1 MEDNILGIVVIL
13 ILMLLIS
20 AYFSASETAFTGLN
34 RSRLKTMANEGDK
47 KAVRALNMAEN
58 YDRLLYTTLIGNN
71 VVNIFATSLATTLFV
86 SLFPQSGVLYSTVV
100 MSAAILLFG
109 EITPKS
115 FAKQSPE
122 DFAIFSTPLM
132 RFFAIVFWPLNF
144 LFSLWLKLM
153 RKIFT
158 FDDNISTTE
167 DELITI
173 VDEAEADGGIGPME
187 SELIRSAIEFN
198 DLDVEDILTP
208 RIDVV
213 AVEENDS
220 IEKIEE
226 VFVANSFSRLPVYRQ
241 SIDFIIGVIHEKDFL
256 AQKHYNETSI
266 KPIIKNIIY
275 ASPTMK
281 ISTLLRILQKSKS
294 HLAVV
299 LDEFGGT
306 EGIVTLEDILEEL
319 VGEIWDEHDEVIEPI
334 VVKEDNTVIAAGSAN
349 LEDMFDILDVNSSH
363 FDYDAVTVNGWI
375 IEVLDKIPKSGEV
388 FIADGLKVTVLHA
401 DEKVVQKAEIELLE
415 QEEE

>member
-1 MEDNILGIVVIL
+1 MEDNIFGIVVIL
-13 ILMLLIS
+13 IFLLILS
-20 AYFSASETAFTGLN
+20 AYFSATETAFTGLN
-34 RSRLKTMANEGDK
+34 RSRLKTMANDGNE
-47 KAVRALNMAEN
+47 KALRALNMAEN

-71 VVNIFATSLATTLFV
+71 IVNILAASLATTLFV
-86 SLFPQSGVLYSTVV
+86 SLSPKNGVFYATVV
-100 MSAAILLFG
+100 MTIAVLLFG

-115 FAKQSPE
+115 FARQIPE
-122 DFAIFSTPLM
+122 EVAISSAPILKLFAIIL
-132 RFFAIVFWPLNF
+132 WPLNF
-144 LFSLWLKLM
+144 LFSFWLMLM

-158 FDDNISTTE
+158 LDDNTSTTE

-187 SELIRSAIEFN
+187 GELIRSAIEFN

-208 RIDVV
+208 RVDIV

-220 IEKIEE
+220 MEEIEE
-226 VFVANSFSRLPVYRQ
+226 VFVINSFSRLPVYRN
-241 SIDFIIGVIHEKDFL
+241 SIDSIIGVIHEKDFL

-266 KPIIKNIIY
+266 KPIIKNIVY
-275 ASPTMK
+275 ASTTMK

-334 VVKEDNTVIAAGSAN
+334 VVKDDNTVIAAGSAN
-349 LEDMFDILDVNSSH
+349 LEDMFDMLGVNSSH

-375 IEVLDKIPKSGEV
+375 IEILDNIPKAEEV

>member
-1 MEDNILGIVVIL
+1 VEDNILGIVVIL

-334 VVKEDNTVIAAGSAN
+334 VVKEDNTVIAAGSA
-349 LEDMFDILDVNSSH
+349 
-363 FDYDAVTVNGWI
+363 
-375 IEVLDKIPKSGEV
+375 KS
-388 FIADGLKVTVLHA
+388 
-401 DEKVVQKAEIELLE
+401 
-415 QEEE
+415 